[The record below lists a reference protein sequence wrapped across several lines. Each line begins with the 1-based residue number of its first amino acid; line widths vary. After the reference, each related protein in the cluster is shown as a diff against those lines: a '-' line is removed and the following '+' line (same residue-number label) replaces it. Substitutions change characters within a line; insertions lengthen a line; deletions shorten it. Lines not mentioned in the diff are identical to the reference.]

1 MRRDE
6 GLARRGARRRAATQA
21 ITLAAVI
28 DQLLEAE
35 ATHVPMSAGAGTRHA
50 VILRRGQI
58 RNALSLLEEALAYGL
73 DFDFV
78 PPAELSGARAH
89 TRNVAQILRL
99 RVTAALSLAPDLPSN
114 AGHLRAARQLAVELL
129 ESLGHIQRW
138 VLEVEA
144 DALPSPWAET
154 WSGRLLRLAALALP
168 TGQRR
173 DFIEDQCG
181 NLAAIESPRER
192 ARYLLGLMGRMS
204 EIAAACR

>member
-1 MRRDE
+1 VRRDE
-6 GLARRGARRRAATQA
+6 SVARHGARRRAAAQA

-35 ATHVPMSAGAGTRHA
+35 TTHARMSAGAGTRHA

-78 PPAELSGARAH
+78 PPAELRGARAH
-89 TRNVAQILRL
+89 ACNVAQILRL
-99 RVTAALSLAPDLPSN
+99 RVTAALSLGPDQPSN
-114 AGHLRAARQLAVELL
+114 AGHLRAACALAGELL
-129 ESLGHIQRW
+129 ESLGRIQRC

-144 DALPSPWAET
+144 GTSPSPWAET

-168 TGQRR
+168 TDQRR

-181 NLAAIESPRER
+181 NLAAIESARER
-192 ARYLLGLMGRMS
+192 ARYLLSILGRIS
-204 EIAAACR
+204 EIADACR